1 MKKHLTLKIVFSYAC
16 GLLAALPLLFESIPY
31 LSFLLFIPYFLFLFS
46 QNENLRLR
54 TYYLFGLFFFL
65 GYYMGAFSF
74 LTAMY
79 PLDFA
84 GLDELA
90 SVAVLFAA
98 MVLLPLFQAWFS
110 AFAVLLL
117 GLFKNSPQSSK

>member
-16 GLLAALPLLFESIPY
+16 GILAALPLLFESIPY

-46 QNENLRLR
+46 QNGNLRLR
-54 TYYLFGLFFFL
+54 AYYLFGLFFFL

-74 LTAMY
+74 FTAMY

-110 AFAVLLL
+110 AFAVLLYIA
-117 GLFKNSPQSSK
+117 